1 MFLSARANMFTNEIK
16 KWRTMIWLAT
26 SLVMLIDE
34 VVGLVPGI
42 QKFIP
47 IFEHGFIKQVFL
59 LLISNE

>member
-1 MFLSARANMFTNEIK
+1 
-16 KWRTMIWLAT
+16 MIWPAT

-42 QKFIP
+42 QKFVP

>member
-1 MFLSARANMFTNEIK
+1 
-16 KWRTMIWLAT
+16 MIWPAT

-34 VVGLVPGI
+34 VDCLVPGI

-47 IFEHGFIKQVFL
+47 IFEHGFIKEVFL

>member
-1 MFLSARANMFTNEIK
+1 MK
-16 KWRTMIWLAT
+16 TMIWLAT

-47 IFEHGFIKQVFL
+47 IFEQGFIKQVFL